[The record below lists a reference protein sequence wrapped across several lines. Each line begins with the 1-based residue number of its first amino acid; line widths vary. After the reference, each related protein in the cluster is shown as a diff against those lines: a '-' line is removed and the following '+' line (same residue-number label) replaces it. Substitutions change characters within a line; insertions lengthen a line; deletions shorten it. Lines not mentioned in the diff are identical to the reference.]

1 MLPHGRDARAVKERS
16 RLAFTR
22 ISEGIECLS
31 VQDCQRHLQRAA
43 YAMPASHTLD
53 ETNHFLDAH
62 DRVVLQSKCQRKKE
76 HDLRIRAAGDF
87 GKQVRRNGEHEIALD
102 LMKS

>member
-1 MLPHGRDARAVKERS
+1 MLPHGGDARTVKERS

-22 ISEGIECLS
+22 ISEGIECLA
-31 VQDCQRHLQRAA
+31 VQDCQSHLQRTT
-43 YAMPASHTLD
+43 YAMPARHALD

-76 HDLRIRAAGDF
+76 HDLRVRASGDF
-87 GKQVRRNGEHEIALD
+87 GKQVWRNGEHEVA
-102 LMKS
+102 